1 MEKIIKALE
10 ELKEINNAYELPTEE
25 IVNLEKDI
33 ENAKVCTPIIGKFS
47 SGKSALVNT
56 LLGYN
61 KQKILKE
68 DITPEPQ
75 YRQK

>member
-10 ELKEINNAYELPTEE
+10 ELKEINNVYELPTEE
-25 IVNLEKDI
+25 IVSLEKDI

-68 DITPEPQ
+68 ETNYILNI
-75 YRQK
+75 